1 MEEGGVGRFANIMK
15 KERESLSRL
24 SLSDFKLATNK
35 TLGYDMLYHYITV
48 AYVQI
53 PILSRH
59 FVSTS
64 TLLSVCSI
72 QILGVPNPRP
82 IRD

>member
-1 MEEGGVGRFANIMK
+1 METGIWFANNMEK
-15 KERESLSRL
+15 DRESLSRL
-24 SLSDFKLATNK
+24 SEFKLATNK